1 MYAFISIQ
9 AALAS
14 IECYDPESGVWEIVG
29 SLRTARSGIQAVVL
43 EDKIFV
49 LGGFNGEERL
59 KSVECFSPSVNKLR
73 FHDIPDM
80 LQTRSN
86 YAVSLLEGNI
96 YVSGKLN

>member
-49 LGGFNGEERL
+49 LGGFNKEKMF
-59 KSVECFSPSVNKLR
+59 KSVECFSPGVNRLR
-73 FHDIPDM
+73 FYDIPDM

-86 YAVSLLEGNI
+86 YAVSVLEWNI